1 MIKSVQ
7 VPEDLQQLYDGPQEF
22 SSRRLFKS
30 QFINK
35 IFQHNTKGEY
45 VFAPGNA
52 QLQVFKKNSEIRTSK
67 SQVTGLSCSNM
78 LWEKSREASK
88 L

>member
-52 QLQVFKKNSEIRTSK
+52 QPQVFKKNFEIRTK
-67 SQVTGLSCSNM
+67 SQVTGLPCSNM